1 MAKQI
6 KYGEEA
12 RRALESGVNQLAD
25 TVKITLG
32 PLTPSLSAP
41 LNQTEPLPLP
51 SWHRPSSGKA
61 SRTWLQEQTPW
72 CSRTV

>member
-1 MAKQI
+1 MAKDI

-32 PLTPSLSAP
+32 PKGRNVVLEKKFGSPAITNDLSLI
-41 LNQTEPLPLP
+41 
-51 SWHRPSSGKA
+51 HI
-61 SRTWLQEQTPW
+61 
-72 CSRTV
+72 